1 MALEVVGRIN
11 PPVRDDGDA
20 DEAFAA
26 LILLAAAELVAIL
39 VVLPLEVEDAAPPA
53 MLVLLGVLLCSL
65 LRAAVTV
72 F

>member
-20 DEAFAA
+20 DDVFAA
-26 LILLAAAELVAIL
+26 LNLLAEDVAIL

>member
-11 PPVRDDGDA
+11 PPVRDDD
-20 DEAFAA
+20 AFAA
-26 LILLAAAELVAIL
+26 LTLLAAAELVATL
-39 VVLPLEVEDAAPPA
+39 VVLPLEVDDAAPPA

-65 LRAAVTV
+65 LRAAATV

>member
-11 PPVRDDGDA
+11 PPVRDEGDA
-20 DEAFAA
+20 DDAFAA
-26 LILLAAAELVAIL
+26 LNLLAEDVAIL

>member
-20 DEAFAA
+20 DDAFAA
-26 LILLAAAELVAIL
+26 PTLLAEDAVAIL